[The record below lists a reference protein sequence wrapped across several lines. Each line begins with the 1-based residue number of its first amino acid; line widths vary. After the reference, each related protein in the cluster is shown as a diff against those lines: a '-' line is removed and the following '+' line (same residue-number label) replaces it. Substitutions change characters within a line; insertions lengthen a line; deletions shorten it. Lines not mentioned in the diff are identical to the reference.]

1 MKKQPIAERVTEMVR
16 HNFSEAEINQMAKD
30 ISVKIDEAENI
41 KKEQGSV
48 AAKYKSLEK
57 EKAVEIQNLSRA
69 IRDGFDMRREPCFM
83 IRDFKGG
90 LVYYYLCMDLDGQID
105 PAKYDKPEKLID
117 HLSKDETFDPIK
129 TRTLRENE
137 RQLSVVDDPTEN
149 KEAEVDTPEEKK
161 VTAKKSGRK
170 SKNVEVN

>member
-41 KKEQGSV
+41 KSEKDSV
-48 AAKYKSLEK
+48 SAKYKSLEK

-90 LVYYYLCMDLDGQID
+90 LVYYYLCLDLDGKID
-105 PAKYDKPEKLID
+105 LALYDKSEKLID
-117 HLSKDETFDPIK
+117 YLSAEDWYKPIK

-137 RQLSVVDDPTEN
+137 RQLSVVDDPTED
-149 KEAEVDTPEEKK
+149 KKAEEDTPEEKK
-161 VTAKKSGRK
+161 ATAKKSGRK
-170 SKNVEVN
+170 SKKVEVN